1 MVTLVALIVVVVV
14 LNRGLVWDA
23 ATIDLVVLVEA
34 LFIDVR
40 AEVIAS
46 EFTGTVSCFVY
57 VLSDMV
63 VGALTGVMADAMMGF
78 VTGIGVEMLADANV
92 NVFAALMI
100 ALEFGLPKPLGE
112 FSC

>member
-1 MVTLVALIVVVVV
+1 MIMVTMLAVKV
-14 LNRGLVWDA
+14 LVWDA

-34 LFIDVR
+34 LFIDVL
-40 AEVIAS
+40 AEVVTAS
-46 EFTGTVSCFVY
+46 EFAAPASYFVY
-57 VLSDMV
+57 VLSDTV
-63 VGALTGVMADAMMGF
+63 VDALAGVMADAMMGF

-112 FSC
+112 FSCCAAFG